1 MRYHLLHSSLSGP
14 DLYYDVGTLITER
27 RDRPDNWIYPS
38 SFGSSNRCEHLSF
51 ISSIVRGLG
60 QLPDAE
66 SLLRKASRPS
76 PSSGYPQRLPH
87 ARVLNGCWR
96 LPENLSENSVLMGV
110 FVKCRGCPPNTPA
123 SLVTAYKAI
132 TQPSGEDSL
141 PTPRA
146 PAGLPRVSLVLSTKY
161 NHSARQVF
169 NDGNSDSSEQC
180 QL

>member
-1 MRYHLLHSSLSGP
+1 MFLVGQNVRYHLLHSSLSGP

-76 PSSGYPQRLPH
+76 PSSGYPPTTATCQSTQRL
-87 ARVLNGCWR
+87 
-96 LPENLSENSVLMGV
+96 LSLAWKPFG
-110 FVKCRGCPPNTPA
+110 K
-123 SLVTAYKAI
+123 
-132 TQPSGEDSL
+132 
-141 PTPRA
+141 
-146 PAGLPRVSLVLSTKY
+146 
-161 NHSARQVF
+161 
-169 NDGNSDSSEQC
+169 
-180 QL
+180 